1 MLMSN
6 LEDEVLR
13 YVYEQKEKQGI
24 TALTLHEICT
34 RFEQHMPIVTIA
46 VYSLQGR
53 GLLKIEEGKFSITKN
68 GKSYLG
74 FVQR

>member
-1 MLMSN
+1 MSK

-13 YVYEQKEKQGI
+13 YVYEEKEKQGI
-24 TALTLHEICT
+24 TALTLHEICSK
-34 RFEQHMPIVTIA
+34 FWEQMPVVTIV
-46 VYSLQGR
+46 VYSLQRR

-68 GKSYLG
+68 GESYLG